1 MIGGLSIMRAE
12 EFSSLAY
19 KHQLRMIN
27 HSGKLKHS
35 IIVNDYQITLYR
47 VKDFYVELKRNIH
60 QLSFEKI
67 TAIHSN
73 NLPEQ
78 YR

>member
-1 MIGGLSIMRAE
+1 MRPE
-12 EFSSLAY
+12 EFSALTY
-19 KHQLRMIN
+19 QDQLRVIN

-35 IIVNDYQITLYR
+35 HIAHDYQVTLYL

-67 TAIHSN
+67 TAIHGKD
-73 NLPEQ
+73 LPEQ

>member
-1 MIGGLSIMRAE
+1 MRAE

-19 KHQLRMIN
+19 KDQLRIIN

-35 IIVNDYQITLYR
+35 HIANDYQVTLYR

-67 TAIHSN
+67 TAIRRN